1 MKIWHKLSTEQCRS
15 ITANVWHKISAGLK
29 AVSCPAPM
37 KFEKGNTVQFG
48 TNTRINF
55 MQCYLPFFTLIIMR
69 LEQITKP
76 FLESGMSIKEFSDV
90 VGLTSGR
97 VSQILIRDL
106 NTIHYKLFKDADF
119 DLRKVP
125 LKNEDRQRWLNRV
138 NEYIEII
145 NLPDKIKRDN
155 RKISDLTVE
164 EFIALMSSLNGR

>member
-1 MKIWHKLSTEQCRS
+1 MKCT
-15 ITANVWHKISAGLK
+15 GLK
-29 AVSCPAPM
+29 AVSYPDTRM
-37 KFEKGNTVQFG
+37 IIKGSTVQ
-48 TNTRINF
+48 TRTDARIF
-55 MQCYLPFFTLIIMR
+55 YIVCYLPFFIRFTMR

-76 FLESGMSIKEFSDV
+76 FLESEMSIKNFADE

-97 VSQILIRDL
+97 VSQILLRDL
-106 NTIHYKLFKDADF
+106 NIIHYKLFKDSDF
-119 DLRKVP
+119 ELRNVPLRK
-125 LKNEDRQRWLNRV
+125 EDRQRWLTRV

>member
-1 MKIWHKLSTEQCRS
+1 
-15 ITANVWHKISAGLK
+15 
-29 AVSCPAPM
+29 
-37 KFEKGNTVQFG
+37 
-48 TNTRINF
+48 
-55 MQCYLPFFTLIIMR
+55 MR

-76 FLESGMSIKEFSDV
+76 FLESDFSIKDFSDV
-90 VGLTSGR
+90 VGLTSAR

-106 NTIHYKLFKDADF
+106 NNVYYKLFKDSDF

-125 LKNEDRQRWLNRV
+125 LRKEDRERWLNCV

-145 NLPDKIKRDN
+145 NLPEKIKRDN

>member
-1 MKIWHKLSTEQCRS
+1 
-15 ITANVWHKISAGLK
+15 
-29 AVSCPAPM
+29 
-37 KFEKGNTVQFG
+37 
-48 TNTRINF
+48 
-55 MQCYLPFFTLIIMR
+55 MR

-76 FLESGMSIKEFSDV
+76 FLESEMSIKNFSDE

-97 VSQILIRDL
+97 VSQILLRDL
-106 NTIHYKLFKDADF
+106 NIIHYKLFKDSDF
-119 DLRKVP
+119 ELRKVP
-125 LKNEDRQRWLNRV
+125 LKKEDRQRWLTRV